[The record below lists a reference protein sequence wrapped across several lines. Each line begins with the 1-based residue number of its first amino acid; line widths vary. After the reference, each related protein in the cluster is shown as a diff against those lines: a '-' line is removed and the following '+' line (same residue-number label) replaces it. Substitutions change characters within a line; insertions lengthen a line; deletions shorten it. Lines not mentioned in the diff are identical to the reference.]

1 MPDSLLE
8 WIWLPTSLVLGVA
21 FLTFGAE
28 ALVRGAARLALSIGV
43 PSLVVG
49 LTVVAFGTSAPELV
63 VSLQSTFAGQADVA
77 VGNVVGSNIFNVLFI
92 LGASA
97 LIVPLTVHR
106 QLVRFDVPL
115 MIVVSLVTLAIVWD
129 GEIGR
134 LEGTGL
140 FVALVWYT
148 IRTIMIGRRDQAR
161 ENRERAAALP
171 VGEELSIPAKPS
183 VRMILIDLFLIGLG
197 LGLLILG
204 SRWFVDGSVTIA
216 RIFKVSELVIG
227 LTIVAAGTS
236 LPEVATSLMAA
247 WKGERDLAVG
257 NVVGS
262 NIFNITCVLGL
273 AGMLAPAGIAIAPAA
288 REFDVPMMVAVALAC
303 VPIFFTGQAIERWEG
318 GLFLF
323 HYVVYTTYL
332 VVNARDAVAGA
343 QMQWVI
349 LVVLLPLTILLLIAS
364 SLYQGARPGTTV
376 PATDGGSTAKPGT

>member
-21 FLTFGAE
+21 LLTFGAE

-63 VSLQSTFAGQADVA
+63 VSLQSTFSGQADVA

-115 MIVVSLVTLAIVWD
+115 MIVVSVVTLLIAWD
-129 GEIGR
+129 GELGR
-134 LEGTGL
+134 IEGGAL
-140 FVALVWYT
+140 VVALVWYT
-148 IRTIMIGRRDQAR
+148 IRTIMIGRRDQTR

-171 VGEELSIPAKPS
+171 ADEQPTPPAQPS
-183 VRMILIDLFLIGLG
+183 LRMILVDLFLVGLG

-216 RIFKVSELVIG
+216 RIFQVSELVIG

-262 NIFNITCVLGL
+262 NIFNITCVLGFAGLL
-273 AGMLAPAGIAIAPAA
+273 AGDGVTIAAPA
-288 REFDVPMMVAVALAC
+288 REFDIPMMVAVALAC

-364 SLYQGARPGTTV
+364 SLYQGRRPRIES
-376 PATDGGSTAKPGT
+376 PTDGGPLVKAGD